1 MHTHMTN
8 MQDIRKQSDKDL
20 VELVG
25 NSREAVREERF
36 KDKFS
41 KDANVIRANKKDV
54 ARALTELNAR
64 RNQQAS

>member
-1 MHTHMTN
+1 

-25 NSREAVREERF
+25 KSREAIREERF

-41 KDANVIRANKKDV
+41 KNASVIRTNKKDV

-64 RNQQAS
+64 RNATNN